1 MTKYVLWFKKKKKK
15 KQIITKKKR
24 YSYVMDNPPHPE
36 YDGIHH
42 FNCTTVSLQNSVVAD
57 V

>member
-1 MTKYVLWFKKKKKK
+1 MCSGLKKKKK

>member
-1 MTKYVLWFKKKKKK
+1 MTKYVLWFKKKKKADYK
-15 KQIITKKKR
+15 KKKR
-24 YSYVMDNPPHPE
+24 YSCVVDNPPHME

-42 FNCTTVSLQNSVVAD
+42 FNCTTVSLQNSIVAD